1 MPSTYVVK
9 LFVDGKTFTQSL
21 TVKMDPRVK
30 TPYRDLQLQHDLS
43 LVAYNSRKQL
53 LQIGREIS
61 VLQSNIKDTTTIAVL
76 NKFVSGERGSK
87 EVNFNQVVGSLDN
100 LLDLLQESD
109 MPPTAQMISTMKEA
123 QIQFTDLLKKWNEFR
138 QRQ

>member
-1 MPSTYVVK
+1 
-9 LFVDGKTFTQSL
+9 
-21 TVKMDPRVK
+21 MDPRVK

-123 QIQFTDLLKKWNEFR
+123 QMQFTDLLKKWNEFR